1 MGPDERKSMD
11 IFVNGSAANLD
22 LEGRTLAEL
31 LGELDERLEAAGSII
46 IAIALNGQNIA
57 PEALPGLASTVV
69 SGPGRLDIHA
79 ESSSSMR
86 ASAMRTLL
94 EFLDAVAQSDGA
106 ELGSI
111 RDTFE
116 RYRGAFSG
124 LYSAEEESFL
134 VALSEDLASGPA
146 ALQLSLPKLR
156 SFFSERLSE
165 LEDPVASMKGAA
177 RLFQAIKGDLK
188 EVPVRMQTGK
198 DAEAMRSMML
208 TVELIN
214 KTVRLLPEFTKT
226 LGAAADMAIAG
237 QSWEDFFNGF
247 NDILRELAGAFENK
261 DGVLI
266 GDLAEYEIVPRL
278 EALFSAT
285 EEAIGTP

>member
-1 MGPDERKSMD
+1 ME
-11 IFVNGSAANLD
+11 IYVNGTPASLGM
-22 LEGRTLAEL
+22 EGRTLAEL

-46 IAIALNGQNIA
+46 IALNLNGENIA
-57 PEALPGLASTVV
+57 PEALPGLAATAAD
-69 SGPGRLDIHA
+69 GPGRLDVHA

-94 EFLDAVAQSDGA
+94 EFLDAVAQSDGGDLHA
-106 ELGSI
+106 I
-111 RDTFE
+111 RDTFA
-116 RYRGAFSG
+116 RYHNAFGG

-134 VALSEDLASGPA
+134 VALGEDLAAGPA

-156 SFFSERLSE
+156 SFFNERLAE
-165 LEDPVASMKGAA
+165 IEDPVASMKGAA

-214 KTVRLLPEFTKT
+214 KTVRLLPEFAKT
-226 LGAAADMAIAG
+226 LGIAADMAIAG
-237 QSWEDFFNGF
+237 QSWESFFNGF
-247 NDILRELAGAFENK
+247 NDILRELAGAFEHK

-285 EEAIGTP
+285 ETAIGKP

>member
-1 MGPDERKSMD
+1 MD
-11 IFVNGSAANLD
+11 IYVNGVSASLA

-31 LGELDERLEAAGSII
+31 LGELDERLEAAGTII
-46 IAIALNGQNIA
+46 IAIALNGENIA
-57 PEALPGLASTVV
+57 PEALPGLAATAAD
-69 SGPGRLDIHA
+69 GPGRLDVHA

-86 ASAMRTLL
+86 AGAMRTLI
-94 EFLDAVAQSDGA
+94 EFLDAIAQSDGA
-106 ELGSI
+106 DSSSI

-116 RYRGAFSG
+116 RYRSAFSG

-134 VALSEDLASGPA
+134 VALSEDLAVGPV

-156 SFFSERLSE
+156 SFFSERLAE
-165 LEDPVASMKGAA
+165 IEDPVASMKGAA

-198 DAEAMRSMML
+198 DAEAMRCMML

-214 KTVRLLPEFTKT
+214 KTVRLLPEFTKA
-226 LGAAADMAIAG
+226 LGIASNMAIAG
-237 QSWEDFFNGF
+237 QSWEHFFNGF

-285 EEAIGTP
+285 EEAIGKP